1 MRRVLILWF
10 AIWSLFSA
18 SAVAAQ
24 PLLTVTLD
32 FEGFADNLG
41 VTGYGGLQFGAD
53 WRFGDVRS
61 GRYNAPFPE
70 LCPDFGGTCAFWL
83 NGNGFG
89 RVSGSG
95 NGRITLPAN
104 VIAFSVGVSTSETLG
119 ITAFAAD
126 GSVLATTEVLANIL
140 TGRLDRA
147 TLTAPPG
154 QVISSIELNGVRDTW
169 LIDDIEYVINPALG
183 ARSARLVLAQR
194 VDDVVKP
201 GEMLSLDLVLENYG
215 QGPAFAT
222 TIELPFADDALILL
236 DAKTSRPDVWVS
248 DVQPGRITIRTG
260 ILAAGRDLV
269 TITVRFRV
277 HEDAPLGTAIGR
289 VARLSF
295 RDAVSEF
302 GQGQSN
308 LPATVIGDGPE
319 RTFWRTPNLTI
330 TGQTLSYTAAGFA
343 PGEPVGIWYNP
354 PAGAPPVTVATV
366 RADGD
371 GRVSGF
377 LALTD
382 LPPGDYS
389 LVLFSHHSQ
398 QTFVGG
404 FGR

>member
-32 FEGFADNLG
+32 FEGFADNLD
-41 VTGYGGLQFGAD
+41 VTGYGGLQFGAG

-61 GRYNAPFPE
+61 GRYNAPFPAF
-70 LCPDFGGTCAFWL
+70 CPDFGDTCAFWL

-95 NGRITLPAN
+95 SGRISLPAN

-126 GSVLATTEVLANIL
+126 GSVLATTGVPANIL

-154 QVISSIELNGVRDTW
+154 QVISAIELNGVRDTW

-183 ARSARLVLAQR
+183 ARPARLVLAQR

-201 GEMLSLDLVLENYG
+201 GEMFSLDLVLENYG

-222 TIELPFADDALILL
+222 TIELPFADDTLILL

-269 TITVRFRV
+269 TITIRFRV

-295 RDAVSEF
+295 RDAVSES
-302 GQGQSN
+302 GRGQSN
-308 LPATVIGDGPE
+308 LPATVIGDGPD
-319 RTFWRTPNLTI
+319 RTFWRTPTLTI
-330 TGQTLSYTAAGFA
+330 TGQTLSYSAAGFA

-354 PAGAPPVTVATV
+354 PAGAPPVTVTTV

-371 GRVSGF
+371 GRVSGS
-377 LALTD
+377 LELID

-404 FGR
+404 FRR